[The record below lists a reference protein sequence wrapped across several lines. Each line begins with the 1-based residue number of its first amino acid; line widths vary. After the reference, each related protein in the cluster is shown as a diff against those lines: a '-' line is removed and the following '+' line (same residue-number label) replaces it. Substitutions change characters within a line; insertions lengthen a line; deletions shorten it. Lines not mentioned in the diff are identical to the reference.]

1 MKWYVQEVV
10 NSVDVLDEMINEI
23 EQIQEDLSEDDSDY
37 RALEESREHLIKA
50 KELLGNLL

>member
-50 KELLGNLL
+50 KELLGNLI